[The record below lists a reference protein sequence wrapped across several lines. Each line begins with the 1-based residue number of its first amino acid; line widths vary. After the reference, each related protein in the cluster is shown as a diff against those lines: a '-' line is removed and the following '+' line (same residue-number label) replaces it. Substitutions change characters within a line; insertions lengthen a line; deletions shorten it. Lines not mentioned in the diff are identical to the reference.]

1 MNARGFE
8 MEERSRR
15 IVDTAIELA
24 NNGGYEAVRL
34 RDVAADAGVALGT
47 VYKRFQSKEEIL
59 LAALEKE
66 VGAFNDLIRQYPL
79 EGPNPEQRVT
89 QLFALATSAMCQ
101 RENFA
106 RAVLRAAASGEPGLT
121 ERITRFHTV
130 ITNLIEITIEG
141 PEGRTSDPRVAY
153 LLQQIWF
160 AALVG
165 WMGGLHDED
174 SVVDQMRFAVTRLLA
189 PLH

>member
-1 MNARGFE
+1 MNARGIE

-24 NNGGYEAVRL
+24 NRGGYEAVRL

-47 VYKRFQSKEEIL
+47 VYKRFESKEAIL
-59 LAALEKE
+59 LAALEQE
-66 VGAFNDLIRQYPL
+66 VGAFDALIRQYPL

-106 RAVLRAAASGEPGLT
+106 RAVLRAVASGEPGLT
-121 ERITRFHTV
+121 ERIARFHTV
-130 ITNLIEITIEG
+130 ITGLIELTIQG
-141 PEGRTSDPRVAY
+141 PEGRQCDSRIAF

-160 AALVG
+160 ASLVG
-165 WMGGLHDED
+165 WMGGLHDDDE
-174 SVVDQMRFAVTRLLA
+174 VVNQMRFAVSRLLA

>member
-1 MNARGFE
+1 MNTRGVE

-24 NNGGYEAVRL
+24 NRGGYEAVRL

-59 LAALEKE
+59 LAALEQE
-66 VGAFNDLIRQYPL
+66 VSAFDQLIRQYPL
-79 EGPNPEQRVT
+79 EGPTPEQRVT

-106 RAVLRAAASGEPGLT
+106 RAVLKAVASGEPGLT

-130 ITNLIEITIEG
+130 ITHLIELTIQG
-141 PEGRTSDPRVAY
+141 PEGRESDSRIAF

-160 AALVG
+160 ASLVG
-165 WMGGLHDED
+165 WMGGLHDDEE
-174 SVVDQMRFAVTRLLA
+174 VVNQMRFAVNRLLA
-189 PLH
+189 PTH

>member
-1 MNARGFE
+1 MNIRGFE

-24 NNGGYEAVRL
+24 NQGGYEAVRL

-66 VGAFNDLIRQYPL
+66 VGAFDELIRQYPL
-79 EGPNPEQRVT
+79 EGPTPEQRVT

-106 RAVLRAAASGEPGLT
+106 RAVLRAVASGEPGLT

-130 ITNLIEITIEG
+130 ITKLIEVTIEG
-141 PEGRTSDPRVAY
+141 PEGRSSDARVAY

-174 SVVDQMRFAVTRLLA
+174 EVVNQMRFAVTRLLA